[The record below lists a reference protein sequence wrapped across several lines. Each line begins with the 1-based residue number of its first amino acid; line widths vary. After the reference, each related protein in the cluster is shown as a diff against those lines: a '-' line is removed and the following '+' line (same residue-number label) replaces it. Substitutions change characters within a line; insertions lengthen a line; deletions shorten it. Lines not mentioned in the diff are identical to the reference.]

1 MVCRRELAWTYG
13 DGTLTSRRILGPW
26 MWGWALTLMSLRDP
40 HLPWGYFRGRGGG
53 GAACS
58 AGSKDLAGG
67 GAATALPLSPSS
79 LHRPAPGCGRRSS
92 RIVGGEPAEERKWPW
107 QVSLQVDSSHI
118 CGGSLISKWW
128 VMTAAH
134 CVYG

>member
-53 GAACS
+53 GAAAACS
-58 AGSKDLAGG
+58 AGSKDLAG
-67 GAATALPLSPSS
+67 LVVEQRQPYPS
-79 LHRPAPGCGRRSS
+79 AP
-92 RIVGGEPAEERKWPW
+92 PPFTDL
-107 QVSLQVDSSHI
+107 LQV
-118 CGGSLISKWW
+118 
-128 VMTAAH
+128 VAAE
-134 CVYG
+134 VQG

>member
-53 GAACS
+53 G
-58 AGSKDLAGG
+58 
-67 GAATALPLSPSS
+67 
-79 LHRPAPGCGRRSS
+79 RR
-92 RIVGGEPAEERKWPW
+92 RLV
-107 QVSLQVDSSHI
+107 LQVLRIWLGWWWSSDSLTPQPLLPSPT
-118 CGGSLISKWW
+118 CSRLWPQKFKDSWRR
-128 VMTAAH
+128 A
-134 CVYG
+134 C